1 MILETVVEK
10 THDIFV
16 PGRVC
21 LFGEHTDWAGG
32 YRRVNSS
39 IRPGKV
45 IISGTN
51 QGAYARVKAH
61 PDSLVIH
68 STLTDGSR
76 PESCKLPMDRDAL
89 LNVAEEGGFY
99 SYAAGVAYTML
110 TYYQIKGLEIDNYL
124 TDLPVKKGL
133 SSSAC
138 FCVLVARAF
147 NRVYDLKLT
156 ARAEMEAAYQ
166 GEILTPSRCGRMDQG
181 CAFGRVPVEM
191 TFDGDLLKTR
201 QLGVKKPVY
210 MLVGDLKGRK
220 DTVRIL
226 GDLNRAYP
234 FPSGELEAGVV
245 EFLGPVSEDIS
256 SRAGTALAAG
266 DADALG
272 RLMTEAQAA
281 FDRFLQ
287 PASPMELAAPKLHAI
302 LGDEQVRT
310 LAYGGKGVGSQ
321 GDGCVQLV
329 AKDQTARKALSDYL
343 TETYDMDCFDLD
355 LIPPKKLRKAVIPA
369 AGFGT
374 RMFPASKAMKK
385 ELFPVVTPDGIAKPV
400 ILAIVEEAFNAGIDE
415 VAIIVKPGDEV
426 VFDAFFRQPLAPE
439 HYNNLSDQHKR
450 YCKKLKSMGEQIT
463 YIPQVEQAGLGHA
476 VNCAADWVGDE
487 PFLLMLGD
495 HLYVSDTDT
504 PCAKQ
509 LVDAYDAADG
519 KRSVVGVYV
528 EEGEKVCHY
537 GTVAA
542 SPDNDEALF
551 QVTEFAE
558 KPSLDYARQNLVTEG
573 LLPDHF
579 LCIYGQYILNPS
591 LFTYLQGQ
599 IDCDYREGGEI
610 QLTTALD
617 TMRREEGVLACRV
630 AGQHYDTGL
639 PGPYVATLKALYTK
653 SERC

>member
-1 MILETVVEK
+1 MEK
-10 THDIFV
+10 AHDIFV

-21 LFGEHTDWAGG
+21 LFGEHSDWAGG

-76 PESCKLPMDRDAL
+76 PPSCNLPMDREAL
-89 LNVAEEGGFY
+89 LTVAEEGGFY

-124 TDLPVKKGL
+124 TDLPVRKGL

-156 ARAEMEAAYQ
+156 PRAEMEAAYQ

-181 CAFGRVPVEM
+181 CAFGQVPVEM

-201 QLGVKKPVY
+201 QLGVKHPVHL
-210 MLVGDLKGRK
+210 LVGDLKGRK

-234 FPSGELEAGVV
+234 FPNGELEAGVV
-245 EFLGPVSEDIS
+245 TFLGSVNEDIS
-256 SRAGTALAAG
+256 SRAAAALAAG
-266 DADALG
+266 DAETLG
-272 RLMTEAQAA
+272 NLMTEAQAG
-281 FDRFLQ
+281 FDRYLR
-287 PASPMELAAPKLHAI
+287 PACPMELAAPKLHAV
-302 LGDEQVRT
+302 LGDERVKT
-310 LAYGGKGVGSQ
+310 LTYGGKGVGSQ
-321 GDGCVQLV
+321 GDGCVQFV
-329 AKDQTARKALSDYL
+329 AKDSAARKALSDYL
-343 TETYDMDCFDLD
+343 AETYGMDCFDLD

-374 RMFPASKAMKK
+374 RMFPASKAVKK
-385 ELFPVVTPDGIAKPV
+385 EFFPVVTSDGIAKPV
-400 ILAIVEEAFNAGIDE
+400 ILAIVEEAFEAGIDD
-415 VAIIVKPGDEV
+415 VAIIVKSGDEP
-426 VFDAFFRQPLAPE
+426 VFDAFFREPLAPE
-439 HYNNLSDQHKR
+439 HYNHLSDQHKR
-450 YCKKLKSMGEQIT
+450 YCEKLRVMGEKIT
-463 YIPQVEQAGLGHA
+463 YIPQAEQAGFGHA

-519 KRSVVGVYV
+519 KLSVVGVYV
-528 EEGEKVCHY
+528 EEGQNVCHY

-542 SPDNDEALF
+542 LPTESADLY
-551 QVTEFAE
+551 QVSEFAE
-558 KPSLDYARQNLVTEG
+558 KPSLDYARQNLVTAG
-573 LLPDHF
+573 LAPDHF
-579 LCIYGQYILNPS
+579 LCVYGQYVLNPS
-591 LFTYLQGQ
+591 LFTYLQDQ
-599 IDCDYREGGEI
+599 IACDYREGGEI

-639 PGPYVATLKALYTK
+639 PGPYVATLNAVHAK
-653 SERC
+653 SGSH